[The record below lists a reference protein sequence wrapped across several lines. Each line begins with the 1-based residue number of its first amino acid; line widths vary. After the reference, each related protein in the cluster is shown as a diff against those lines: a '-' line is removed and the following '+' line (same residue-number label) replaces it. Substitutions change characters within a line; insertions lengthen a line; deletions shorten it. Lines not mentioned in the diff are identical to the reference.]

1 MIISLQ
7 SLAVFIGQ
15 DFATWDTSKKATA
28 TQHIQL
34 AGQEVRGALASL
46 YSIPIY
52 TRDASGNILT
62 PYAAVIGSS
71 KDPVNSALGPV
82 VSYLAAAFLINPAR
96 GFQAQE
102 ERSAA
107 DEYRIAGRAQL
118 KQLQNG
124 TALVADSS
132 LLADFGIELTDAGS
146 SMVIS
151 STTPSA
157 AALRPASDGIFGVL
171 REP

>member
-7 SLAVFIGQ
+7 TLAAFIGQ
-15 DFATWDTSKKATA
+15 DFATWDAARQATA
-28 TQHIQL
+28 KQHIQL

-46 YSIPIY
+46 YSIPAY
-52 TRDASGNILT
+52 TRDASGNIT
-62 PYAAVIGSS
+62 SPYAAVVNSS
-71 KDPVNSALGPV
+71 QDPVNSALGSI
-82 VSYLAAAFLINPAR
+82 VSHLAAAFLINPAR

-107 DEYRIAGRAQL
+107 EDYRIAGRAQL

-124 TALVADSS
+124 IALIADSS
-132 LLADFGIELTDAGS
+132 LLVDFGIELTASGS
-146 SMVIS
+146 SMIIS

-157 AALRPASDGIFGVL
+157 AALRPASDGIFGSL